1 VASRKRSAPST
12 VFVESLEVRALLSAS
27 APILPL
33 LNNEIVSTIPSN
45 GDVNPYGVTFVP
57 AGFPFGGTIHAGNI
71 LVANFNDSANVQG
84 TGSTITRVADNGT
97 TSTFFQG
104 PPGEV
109 LGLDG
114 GLEALTRG
122 FVLVGN
128 VPAGPSAANPVGQGS
143 ILVLNKFGTLV
154 ATLTSKTFLDGPWDF
169 STYEMNGGAKVA
181 LFVSNALSGTVDRLM
196 LSVPATGNDVKVTS
210 EVQIGSGFPHEP
222 NAAAFVIGPAGSA
235 YDPANGKLYVS
246 DEGDDKITSIANAL
260 TIGTTSGKGSLVF
273 NDSTDLH
280 GPLGMILASNGD
292 LIVANA
298 DSVNA
303 DPNHPSE
310 LVEFTT
316 SGHLVTTH
324 SIDPTEGG
332 AFDIAESFTL
342 GVHRFAYA
350 DDVTNELTIWT
361 LPG

>member
-1 VASRKRSAPST
+1 MATRKRSVPST
-12 VFVESLEVRALLSAS
+12 VFVEPLETRAMLSAT
-27 APILPL
+27 PILPL
-33 LNNEIVSTIPSN
+33 LNNQIVSTIPSN

-57 AGFPFGGTIHAGNI
+57 QGFPFGGAIHSGNI
-71 LVANFNDSANVQG
+71 LVANFNDAANVQG

-97 TSTFFQG
+97 TSTFYQG
-104 PPGEV
+104 PAGHV

-128 VPAGPSAANPVGQGS
+128 APAGPTAAQPVGQGS

-169 STYEMNGGAKVA
+169 SVYEEHGGATAV
-181 LFVSNALSGTVDRLM
+181 LFVSNALSGTVDRLT
-196 LSVPATGNDVKVTS
+196 LSVPASGNNVKLTS
-210 EVQIGSGFPHEP
+210 SVQIGSGFAHGP

-246 DEGDDKITSIANAL
+246 AEGDNAIYAIPNAL
-260 TIGTTSGKGSLVF
+260 TTSQGTGKGSLVF
-273 NDSTDLH
+273 TDKTDLH
-280 GPLGMILASNGD
+280 GPLGMILDSNGD
-292 LIVANA
+292 LIIANA
-298 DSVNA
+298 DSVNTN
-303 DPNHPSE
+303 PNHPSE

-316 SGHLVTTH
+316 SGHLVATH

-342 GVHRFAYA
+342 GVHRFAYV

-361 LPG
+361 LPE

>member
-1 VASRKRSAPST
+1 MTLRKRSAPNS
-12 VFVESLEVRALLSAS
+12 VFVEPLETRALFSAS
-27 APILPL
+27 TPILPL
-33 LNNEIVSTIPSN
+33 LNNQVISTIPSN
-45 GDVNPYGVTFVP
+45 GDLNPYGVTFVP
-57 AGFPFGGTIHAGNI
+57 KGFPFGGAIHAGNI

-154 ATLTSKTFLDGPWDF
+154 TTLKSKAFLDGPWDF
-169 STYEMNGGAKVA
+169 STYEMDGGAKVA
-181 LFVSNALSGTVDRLM
+181 LFVSNGVSGTVDRVM
-196 LSVPATGNDVKVTS
+196 LSVPATGNNVKVTS
-210 EVQIGSGFPHEP
+210 SVQIGSGFTHEP
-222 NAAAFVIGPAGSA
+222 DAAAFVIGPAGSA

-246 DEGDDKITSIANAL
+246 DEGDNQIHSISNAL
-260 TIGTTSGKGSLVF
+260 TIGTTSGNGSLVF
-273 NDSTDLH
+273 KDNTNLH
-280 GPLGMILASNGD
+280 GPLGMILASNGN
-292 LIVANA
+292 LIIANA
-298 DSVNA
+298 DSVNS

-310 LVEFTT
+310 LVEITPK
-316 SGHLVTTH
+316 GHLVATH
-324 SIDPTEGG
+324 SVDPTTGG

-342 GVHRFAYA
+342 GVHRIAYA

-361 LPG
+361 LPE